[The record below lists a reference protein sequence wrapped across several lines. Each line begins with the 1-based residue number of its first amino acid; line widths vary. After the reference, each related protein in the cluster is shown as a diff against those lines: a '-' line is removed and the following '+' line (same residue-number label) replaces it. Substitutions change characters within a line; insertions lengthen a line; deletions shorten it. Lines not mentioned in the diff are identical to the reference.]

1 MTMVWGKVVPFL
13 SVIEDYNFCTF
24 KMKVLFNLF
33 IYCIQE
39 LIFLFILNCQ
49 GFFFFLIIKLME
61 NRVYLRESHTIMVLE
76 QRFVET
82 LLSCLH
88 GEES

>member
-39 LIFLFILNCQ
+39 LIFIFVVVICDL
-49 GFFFFLIIKLME
+49 FFFK
-61 NRVYLRESHTIMVLE
+61 
-76 QRFVET
+76 
-82 LLSCLH
+82 
-88 GEES
+88 